1 MRFVLFVASFSVAA
15 LGCGG
20 SSPTPAAATASP
32 AASSSSPPAAG
43 SSAASAQALPASVDT
58 GLSRVRALIDRPSRS
73 AIDDG
78 FSPDFL
84 AQIPG
89 DKVQALFDDV
99 HRHMSGCS
107 APQVL
112 SSDGIASAKVHLDCT
127 GGGLIITIAVDAKP
141 PYLITG
147 LLIRPTS

>member
-1 MRFVLFVASFSVAA
+1 MRFVLFVASLSVAA

-20 SSPTPAAATASP
+20 SWQTPAAATPSP
-32 AASSSSPPAAG
+32 PASSSSPAAAG
-43 SSAASAQALPASVDT
+43 SSVASPQTLPAAVDS

-89 DKVQALFDDV
+89 DKVQALFDEV

-112 SSDGIASAKVHLDCT
+112 SSDGVASAKVHLACT
-127 GGGLIITIAVDAKP
+127 GGGLNITIAVDTKP